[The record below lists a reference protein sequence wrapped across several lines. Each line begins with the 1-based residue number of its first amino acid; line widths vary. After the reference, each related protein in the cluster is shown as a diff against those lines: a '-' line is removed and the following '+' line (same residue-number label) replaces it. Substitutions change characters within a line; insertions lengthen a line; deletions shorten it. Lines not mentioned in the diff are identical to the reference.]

1 MSTTWIFWCR
11 HYKTQ
16 SFEQI
21 TFTLVCI
28 ISLLTFCAWWKSQSL
43 FPDHD
48 KKFAWRSSS
57 VGRAAFQRSQ
67 SGATISTDVS
77 SNPVRDHLLLRRGMG
92 VWNKPSRSIWLQL
105 RYEIA
110 QFRKAEGKNPENGI
124 SFVRP
129 HFHQNRWFP
138 DFPQFSRKS
147 FWATDQNFFFLQ
159 QKTFVAEPTFVFSDA
174 TKKRLWITIRPKW
187 SQADILTRRRRQQWQ
202 QKKMLFLYLLGKQ
215 RLSKEPAGQD

>member
-67 SGATISTDVS
+67 SGATLSTDVS
-77 SNPVRDHLLLRRGMG
+77 SNPVRDHLLLPCGMG
-92 VWNKPSRSIWLQL
+92 VWNNPSRSIWLQL
-105 RYEIA
+105 RLEFA
-110 QFRKAEGKNPENGI
+110 QFRKAEGKNPAWQKMASVLSDHI
-124 SFVRP
+124 FTKTVDFQIFRSFLESLFEP
-129 HFHQNRWFP
+129 LIET
-138 DFPQFSRKS
+138 FSS
-147 FWATDQNFFFLQ
+147 YN
-159 QKTFVAEPTFVFSDA
+159 
-174 TKKRLWITIRPKW
+174 KKLSWPNPLSCSVMRPKKG
-187 SQADILTRRRRQQWQ
+187 S
-202 QKKMLFLYLLGKQ
+202 
-215 RLSKEPAGQD
+215 E